1 MLLKHWCNQQML
13 LTALLDR
20 YSVILKGIS
29 DLENAIMEEVEND
42 IFGPNGE
49 VDPQKLEALEIV
61 VSVPDTY
68 LAPHY
73 SDLDF
78 KIYFRMSRSTVENL
92 CTAIGPQ
99 IYARTV
105 NRERKVLASL
115 WVLANSETFQ
125 DVADRFHLAKGQL
138 HKIFTKFCN
147 AIDTWSKDLIQM
159 PSKSQQLEIA
169 KEIQN
174 RTTIPGV
181 IGVVDGCHIHIRGP
195 GQPHRDAYLNR
206 RGVPSIKLMGTCDH
220 NLRFIDVYIGWPGS
234 VSDAKV
240 FQHSPLKEY
249 LESGNIDKDFHLVAD
264 AGYKNMPYLLTPY
277 REALSDIHLN
287 YNNKHS
293 QVHSLIKKA
302 FRLLK
307 GKFNRLRY
315 LDMFKI
321 KDISLIIKTACTMMN
336 FWIETE
342 QPGPEELGL
351 YDDTVDEDVIIDDDG
366 LYVNVENEGMDE
378 GWEDEMRDVEA
389 ENEAIFKRDK
399 ICLLL

>member
-1 MLLKHWCNQQML
+1 MLCLNCGNHNVYHVKTQYNNTQYAVLNLFLK
-13 LTALLDR
+13 
-20 YSVILKGIS
+20 
-29 DLENAIMEEVEND
+29 
-42 IFGPNGE
+42 
-49 VDPQKLEALEIV
+49 
-61 VSVPDTY
+61 
-68 LAPHY
+68 
-73 SDLDF
+73 
-78 KIYFRMSRSTVENL
+78 SR
-92 CTAIGPQ
+92 IQFFP
-99 IYARTV
+99 
-105 NRERKVLASL
+105 
-115 WVLANSETFQ
+115 

-147 AIDTWSKDLIQM
+147 IIDTWSKDLIQM

-174 RTTIPGV
+174 RTSIPGV

-277 REALSDIHLN
+277 SGALSDIHHDFNL
-287 YNNKHS
+287 KHS
-293 QVHSLIKKA
+293 QAHSLIKKA

-307 GKFNRLRY
+307 CKFNRLRY

-342 QPGPEELGL
+342 QPGAEELGL
-351 YDDTVDEDVIIDDDG
+351 DDDTVDDDVIIDDDG
-366 LYVNVENEGMDE
+366 VYVDVENEMDE
-378 GWEDEMRDVEA
+378 GWDDEMNLDA
-389 ENEAIFKRDK
+389 ENEAVVKRDK
-399 ICLLL
+399 ICLSISTV